1 MVASNNASDQL
12 GTLALQPLRTYVL
25 DALSYGLIKPTHV
38 MSESKFHAESY
49 GSLVVFITVTNHCN
63 IKDLGWHLSLEV

>member
-1 MVASNNASDQL
+1 MGYLV
-12 GTLALQPLRTYVL
+12 

-49 GSLVVFITVTNHCN
+49 GILVVFITVTYHCN
-63 IKDLGWHLSLEV
+63 ITNLQWHLSLEV